1 MKLTAAM
8 LYALAAMVFIQL
20 VTGGLRTFGYIGES
34 AHILTGF
41 ITFGLAVATLV
52 VSAVSKPRYRAA
64 VSVSAVVTVLVFVQG
79 LLGFAFLD
87 SNSSDMAIIL
97 VHYLNALAIYGA
109 SMSGV
114 FSAMRMSHVAPAP
127 VAQSG

>member
-1 MKLTAAM
+1 MKPTAAM
-8 LYALAAMVFIQL
+8 LYALATMVLIQL

-34 AHILTGF
+34 THILTGF
-41 ITFGLAVATLV
+41 ITFGLAVATVV
-52 VSAVSKPRYRAA
+52 VSAVAKPRYRAA
-64 VSVSAVVTVLVFVQG
+64 VSISVVVTVLVLIQG

-97 VHYLNALAIYGA
+97 VHYVNALVIYGA

-114 FSAMRMSHVAPAP
+114 FFAMRMSRMTS
-127 VAQSG
+127 AQVPQSA